1 MASALNETGFS
12 EESIRRNPAA
22 DLEGGTFFRV
32 SDSSV
37 SRVGT
42 LFFRLLGGRSTP
54 MAGSSKLCESVYTLN
69 SGRTV
74 SASDAW
80 PVIIAAPL
88 VQVLSGHCSQWT
100 KRAKHLLRLLNAQE
114 DSYAENSF
122 ALLAMESPWEL
133 QSHTKLPVP

>member
-1 MASALNETGFS
+1 MGFS
-12 EESIRRNPAA
+12 KESISRNPAA
-22 DLEGGTFFRV
+22 VLDGGIFFRL
-32 SDSSV
+32 SDSSA

-42 LFFRLLGGRSTP
+42 RFLRFSGGTSTP
-54 MAGSSKLCESVYTLN
+54 MAGSSELCESGYTLN

-74 SASDAW
+74 AASDAW

-133 QSHTKLPVP
+133 QPHTKLPVP